1 MLEVQK
7 QEFSDA
13 MHEHLLSARAQYEK
27 QQREAATAAA
37 AAAAAS
43 AAAEEAAAEAAE
55 AIAAELQQ
63 QAAQQQQQQV
73 TATEPMCAAE
83 GAAAAAPVTAS
94 NSGSGPEE
102 VGERNDPRTLVSV
115 LRILRGLLEVL
126 PTLELGH
133 VLRSLHDSLVS
144 VHMLSFI
151 GLFQEL

>member
-63 QAAQQQQQQV
+63 QAAQQQQQQAQQY

-83 GAAAAAPVTAS
+83 GSAAAAPVTAS

-144 VHMLSFI
+144 LHLLS
-151 GLFQEL
+151 